1 VRSIVGLLPLAA
13 TTFFEPSAGDRA
25 PEAAAKIE
33 WLLRNR
39 PEMTRS
45 IHPFGRPGHG
55 GRFLL
60 SVLDGERLRRVL
72 QVTLDEREFLS
83 PRGIRSLSRRH
94 AEEPYVLGPGMG
106 DAAAGLRLR
115 PRQAPV
121 RPPRRR
127 RPRAVRDHLRADLGH
142 QGGLARFLENHDE
155 PRAAG
160 TFPWERHQA
169 AAVLTFL
176 APVLRF
182 FHPGQ
187 FEGRTRHV
195 PVHFDRAPAEPADPA
210 VRAFYERLLEVLR
223 DPLPRGG
230 DWRLLEPREAW
241 SGNPSHDGFGPRR
254 GNATCRCPVS
264 PSWGRR
270 STSPTGLV
278 PLGTSARPTT

>member
-1 VRSIVGLLPLAA
+1 
-13 TTFFEPSAGDRA
+13 
-25 PEAAAKIE
+25 
-33 WLLRNR
+33 
-39 PEMTRS
+39 M
-45 IHPFGRPGHG
+45 
-55 GRFLL
+55 
-60 SVLDGERLRRVL
+60 
-72 QVTLDEREFLS
+72 
-83 PRGIRSLSRRH
+83 
-94 AEEPYVLGPGMG
+94 
-106 DAAAGLRLR
+106 
-115 PRQAPV
+115 
-121 RPPRRR
+121 
-127 RPRAVRDHLRADLGH
+127 RDHLRADLGR